1 MGCEGERGVSQWAV
15 AAQAREITEGF
26 LDEVLAEILKAEE
39 KSMSH
44 RKASGLRKWGQA

>member
-1 MGCEGERGVSQWAV
+1 MSQRAV
-15 AAQAREITEGF
+15 AAQTREITEGF